1 MTQRPPPRNGA
12 LVAAVVGSLGAA
24 VAVVIAIVQLI
35 DSFEYEGGLD
45 ASSGT
50 NRWRAA
56 AFLGVGVLAAVASR
70 ALLAWRARHRDDEEP
85 AE

>member
-1 MTQRPPPRNGA
+1 MTQPRRLLLA
-12 LVAAVVGSLGAA
+12 LVAAVAGLMGAA
-24 VAVVIAIVQLI
+24 LSAVIAIVQLI

-56 AFLGVGVLAAVASR
+56 AFLGVGVLAALASR
-70 ALLAWRARHRDDEEP
+70 ALLAWRARHRDDEGR

>member
-1 MTQRPPPRNGA
+1 MTQRRLPRNGA
-12 LVAAVVGSLGAA
+12 LVAAVVGFLGAV

-70 ALLAWRARHRDDEEP
+70 ALLAWRGRHGDDKERTE
-85 AE
+85 